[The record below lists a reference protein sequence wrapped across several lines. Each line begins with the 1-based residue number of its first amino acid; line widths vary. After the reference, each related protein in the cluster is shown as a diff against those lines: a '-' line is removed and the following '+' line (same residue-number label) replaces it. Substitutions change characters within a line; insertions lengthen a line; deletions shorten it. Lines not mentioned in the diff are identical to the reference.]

1 MTRTK
6 VRKTAV
12 STMEPVAEESG
23 LDEQHGFITSS
34 LGYHIH
40 PSIVK
45 ALTEDAQIPPHK
57 IRIADV
63 SRGDQFDHGAILPPT
78 LLQAQRTRVQFGG
91 SIATGKMK
99 DDLRGQFDVVAVRLL
114 HTKLVPD
121 RFNEALDELTALLK
135 PGGWLQWIDWDPMT
149 ARIATVKP
157 GADDGVLRDVLYR
170 FTEAL
175 RTRKAG
181 STYKISSA
189 IGLHLEDEDSDMY
202 TVTPEVRF
210 TKNVVASALLY
221 LERSDCC
228 TAEEVSI
235 LRRKVKAEIE
245 DSGSLLFYDLW
256 CHIGRK
262 PRIS

>member
-1 MTRTK
+1 
-6 VRKTAV
+6 
-12 STMEPVAEESG
+12 MEPVAEESG